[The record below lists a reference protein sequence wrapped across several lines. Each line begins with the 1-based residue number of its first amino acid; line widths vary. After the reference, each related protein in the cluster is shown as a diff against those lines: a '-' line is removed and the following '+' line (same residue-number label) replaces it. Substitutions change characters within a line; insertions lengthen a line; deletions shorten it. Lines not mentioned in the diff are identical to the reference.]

1 MSVFSLPHWLLTVAI
16 LTYCGRCCAEDSL
29 AAAEFST
36 QVLPILKT
44 HCVKCHGPETQ
55 ESGLRLDTLSTDLL
69 NDRAAT
75 ERWHAA
81 LNALNA
87 GEMPPEDEPQLSAA
101 DHGVVTNWIR
111 KQVDSAL
118 EARRQ
123 TDGRVVLRRLNRAEY
138 QNTMT
143 DLLGLEMDYT
153 RDLPPDAVSADGF
166 TNNGSSLQMSAIQ
179 LEYYLDTARRALD
192 RVIVTGDAP
201 KVFDYTFAK
210 SNLDKWLGKT
220 VRSNR
225 LQRMQE
231 FLATMVDEYP
241 EEGEF
246 LVRVTL
252 TADVKTEVGFPLLRV
267 SVGYRPDT
275 QELMNNFET
284 VEITSPAEQ
293 TFEFRGRLE
302 NFPMPVRG
310 QGKYPGLVVRVRNI
324 YDDGSDRPAEQK
336 EGKKRVYPDEP
347 ALPALNIQ
355 SVEFH
360 GPLYDQWPPKLHRD
374 ILFESELRDSD
385 ERAYVADV
393 LRQFMHRAWRRPVED
408 ADVQR
413 LAAFFE
419 EIRPEFPTFEEA
431 IREALAMVLISPDF
445 LYLMEPAGD
454 VKRPLADWE
463 LASRLSYFLWS
474 TMPDRTLMDL
484 AANNQLNDPETLA
497 GQVDRMLYDSRSDRF
512 VRQFTEQWLHLSHVD
527 SVAINRDHYPGFDD
541 GLKVDMVQETQS
553 FFRELLR
560 HNLSALNLLSSDFTM
575 LNERLAKHYGFKDI
589 LGSQFRHV
597 SFDAN
602 VHRGGLLG
610 QASVMLSN
618 STGRDSHPVRR
629 AVWIRDRLLND
640 PPSPPPPDTPTLDDV
655 KDESF
660 LKLSVREQLVI
671 HRDKQACNRCH
682 KDIDPWGIALENYD
696 AVGHWRNDVVAKDR
710 FADGR
715 EVDGVDSLKDY
726 LVNHKADEFA
736 KSLVT
741 RLMTYALGRQPEL
754 NDQQAIDDITAEF
767 AANDYRMRDLIQK
780 LVMSAPFQTK

>member
-1 MSVFSLPHWLLTVAI
+1 MFTFPKFSRFIVAFLLMFP
-16 LTYCGRCCAEDSL
+16 CAADGEDSSKFVEHVRPL
-29 AAAEFST
+29 L
-36 QVLPILKT
+36 QK
-44 HCVKCHGPETQ
+44 HCFKCHGPETQ
-55 ESGLRLDTLSTDLL
+55 ESELRLDTLSTDLL
-69 NDRAAT
+69 NDRVAT
-75 ERWHAA
+75 EKWHTVLSA
-81 LNALNA
+81 LKA

-101 DHGVVTNWIR
+101 DHKGVTDWIR
-111 KQVDSAL
+111 AQVDHAL
-118 EARRQ
+118 ESRRQ
-123 TDGRVVLRRLNRAEY
+123 TDGRVVLRRLNRADY

-143 DLLGLEMDYT
+143 DLLGLVMDYT

-166 TNNGSSLQMSAIQ
+166 TNNGSSLQMSGIQ
-179 LEYYLDTARRALD
+179 LEYYLAAARKALD
-192 RVIVTGDAP
+192 RVVFTGAAP
-201 KVFDYTFAK
+201 KVFDYTFPE

-241 EEGEF
+241 EEGDF

-252 TADVKTEVGFPLLRV
+252 TAEVKTDVGFPLLQV

-275 QELMNNFET
+275 QELMNDFET
-284 VEITSPAEQ
+284 VEITSPAVQ

-324 YDDGSDRPAEQK
+324 YDNGSARPAEQK
-336 EGKKRVYPDEP
+336 EGMKRVYPDEP
-347 ALPALNIQ
+347 TLPALNIQ

-360 GPLYDQWPPKLHRD
+360 GPLYDHWPPKLHRN
-374 ILFESELRDSD
+374 ILFESELRDVD
-385 ERAYVADV
+385 ERGYVAEV
-393 LRQFMHRAWRRPVED
+393 LRRFMQRAWRRPVDD
-408 ADVQR
+408 AEVR
-413 LAAFFE
+413 RMAAFFA

-454 VKRPLADWE
+454 VKRPIGDWE

-474 TMPDRTLMDL
+474 TMPDRTLMEL
-484 AANNQLNDPETLA
+484 AAKNQLHDPDTLA
-497 GQVDRMLYDSRSDRF
+497 EQVDRMLYDSRSDRF
-512 VRQFTEQWLHLSHVD
+512 VGQFTEQWLHLSYVN
-527 SVAINRDHYPGFDD
+527 SVAINQDQYPGFDD
-541 GLKVDMVQETQS
+541 GLKADMVQETQS

-575 LNERLAKHYGFKDI
+575 VNERLAKHYGFEKVW
-589 LGSQFRHV
+589 GSQFRHV
-597 SFDAN
+597 SFDTN

-610 QASVMLSN
+610 HASVLLSN

-640 PPSPPPPDTPTLDDV
+640 PPSPPPPDTPSLDDV

-671 HRDKQACNRCH
+671 HRDKEACNRCH
-682 KDIDPWGIALENYD
+682 RDIDPWGIALENYD
-696 AVGHWRNDVVAKDR
+696 AVGLWRKEAVAKDS
-710 FADGR
+710 FPDGR
-715 EVDGVDSLKDY
+715 EVDGVASLKDY
-726 LVNHKADEFA
+726 LLEEQVDQFA

-780 LVMSAPFQTK
+780 LVKSAPFQTK